1 VSTDFENSSNIF
13 SSLKDELLYLKPT
26 DITKLATYTFY
37 IVAKTSGGILS
48 NKGTNMDCVDV
59 THSGSAIPIR
69 CLAGAISPSSCNLI
83 YGSGPCM
90 QYNEVS

>member
-1 VSTDFENSSNIF
+1 MSKDFENSSNIF

-48 NKGTNMDCVDV
+48 NKGTNIDCVDV
-59 THSGSAIPIR
+59 TPSGGGIAVTCS
-69 CLAGAISPSSCNLI
+69 AGAISPSSCKLFD
-83 YGSGPCM
+83 GSGPCM